1 MNYPSLVRKDKCKTD
16 IHVIIYD
23 EGVTEDGAPS
33 IILEDDFVCNYQDS
47 SKRVYTE
54 EQTWVEIAG
63 VALFYED
70 IAPDLATI
78 SSGQVTVFGET
89 RTIYQG
95 TKARNPDGS
104 VNYVKLELM

>member
-1 MNYPSLVRKDKCKTD
+1 MNYPNLVRKDKCKTD

-23 EGVTEDGAPS
+23 EGVTEDGAPLVV
-33 IILEDDFVCNYQDS
+33 LEGDYKCNYQDT
-47 SKRVYTE
+47 SKRVFTD
-54 EQTWVEIAG
+54 EQVFIQING